1 MNLDSQTVTLSSG
14 ADLEYDG
21 LIIAPGARCRT
32 LPGSENLQGVYTLRG
47 LDDAL
52 AIRSAF
58 ESNPNRVV
66 VVGAGFI
73 GAEVAA
79 TARERNL
86 EVAMVE
92 VAPVPFERVL
102 GAEMGEVLA
111 DVHRDHGVEVITG
124 VGVDSLKG
132 DQKVQKVVLSD
143 GREIDADIVVIGIG
157 VIPNTEWLEE
167 SGLEIDNGVV

>member
-21 LIIAPGARCRT
+21 LIITTGARCRT

-52 AIRSAF
+52 AIRTAF

-86 EVAMVE
+86 EVSMVE

-111 DVHRDHGVEVITG
+111 DVHRDHG
-124 VGVDSLKG
+124 
-132 DQKVQKVVLSD
+132 
-143 GREIDADIVVIGIG
+143 RIG
-157 VIPNTEWLEE
+157 E
-167 SGLEIDNGVV
+167 D

>member
-1 MNLDSQTVTLSSG
+1 MINPERHESLNFEWHLGQRAVNLNLDSQTVTLSSG

-21 LIIAPGARCRT
+21 LIIATGARCRT

-79 TARERNL
+79 TARERN
-86 EVAMVE
+86 
-92 VAPVPFERVL
+92 
-102 GAEMGEVLA
+102 
-111 DVHRDHGVEVITG
+111 
-124 VGVDSLKG
+124 
-132 DQKVQKVVLSD
+132 
-143 GREIDADIVVIGIG
+143 
-157 VIPNTEWLEE
+157 
-167 SGLEIDNGVV
+167 